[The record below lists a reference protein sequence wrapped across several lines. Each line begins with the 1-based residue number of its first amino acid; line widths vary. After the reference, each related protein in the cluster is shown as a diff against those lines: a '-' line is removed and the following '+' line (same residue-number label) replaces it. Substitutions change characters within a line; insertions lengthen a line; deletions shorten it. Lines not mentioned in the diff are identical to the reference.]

1 MVSTLVRI
9 FMLVI
14 AALLITS
21 TVYAQTEQTPQG
33 QYTIDPILL
42 SAIANIITA
51 FIALLTVIIDI
62 KHTLYLSKQTINAEK
77 QLKILEFRL
86 ENDRLSRQMSFHLNR
101 VVE

>member
-1 MVSTLVRI
+1 MKSKEIFKITKMVSTLVRI

-33 QYTIDPILL
+33 QHTIDPILL

-51 FIALLTVIIDI
+51 FIALLTVII
-62 KHTLYLSKQTINAEK
+62 Y
-77 QLKILEFRL
+77 
-86 ENDRLSRQMSFHLNR
+86 
-101 VVE
+101 

>member
-1 MVSTLVRI
+1 MKSKEIFKITKIVSTLVRI

-33 QYTIDPILL
+33 QHTIDPILL

-51 FIALLTVIIDI
+51 FIGLLTVIIYI
-62 KHTLYLSKQTINAEK
+62 KHTLP
-77 QLKILEFRL
+77 
-86 ENDRLSRQMSFHLNR
+86 
-101 VVE
+101 